1 MLNWKKASAKE
12 ELHRDGTVLLVD
24 DEEPNL
30 RLLETI
36 LSKNYN
42 VITASSAQEA
52 LTKLK
57 EKDLGVIVSDQR
69 MPDMSGT
76 ELFEIIEKQHHPALR
91 IILTGYADIQTVV
104 EAINTGKVF
113 RFMSKPIEKADLV
126 QTVHSA
132 MTQFHVT
139 QTNLRLLSQIKR
151 VMEENA
157 TLSKQVQLYTGSKS
171 ETSNESLFFSKAQ
184 LIKLSIL
191 NIDLRGYS
199 IYSRGKKPEQVIG
212 TLQEVYEPIYNLI
225 HEHGGI
231 VDKHMGDGLMALFGL
246 NGESGLDA
254 GISSIEKIIDL
265 FPTIKMGLTD
275 PDAKHLKMGMGLAT
289 GEVIMGMLGDSNR
302 YELAVIGQAANLSAR
317 LQEYSKSILAG
328 RSSVKSFENIIGV
341 VSVNDYLLPPSFSEV
356 SLNPGEVIRDFDEI
370 KKIYILKK

>member
-1 MLNWKKASAKE
+1 MLNWKKASLKE
-12 ELHRDGTVLLVD
+12 ENHKEGTVLLVD

-36 LSKNYN
+36 LSKNFN

-91 IILTGYADIQTVV
+91 IILTGFADIQTVV
-104 EAINTGKVF
+104 EAINSGKVF
-113 RFMSKPIEKADLV
+113 RFMSKPIEKTDLM

-139 QTNLRLLSQIKR
+139 QTNLRLLSQIKK
-151 VMEENA
+151 VIEENA
-157 TLSKQVQLYTGSKS
+157 TLSKQVQLYTGTKS
-171 ETSNESLFFSKAQ
+171 ESSHDSPLFSKAQ

-191 NIDLRGYS
+191 NIDLRGFSVYS
-199 IYSRGKKPEQVIG
+199 KDKKPEQVIL
-212 TLQEVYEPIYNLI
+212 TLQEIYEPIYNLI
-225 HEHGGI
+225 HENGGI
-231 VDKHMGDGLMALFGL
+231 IDKHMGDGLMALFGL

-254 GISSIEKIIDL
+254 GIFSIEKIVDL
-265 FPTIKMGLTD
+265 FPSLKNNLTD
-275 PDAKHLKMGMGLAT
+275 PDAKFLKMGMGLAT
-289 GEVIMGMLGDSNR
+289 GEVIMGMLGDANR

-328 RSSVKSFENIIGV
+328 RSVIKNFDNIIGV
-341 VSVNDYLLPPSFSEV
+341 VNVNDYALSPKFIDIN
-356 SLNPGEVIRDFDEI
+356 LNPGEVIRDFEDI
-370 KKIYILKK
+370 KKISIIKN

>member
-1 MLNWKKASAKE
+1 MLNWKKASQKTEVNKE
-12 ELHRDGTVLLVD
+12 GTVLLVD

-36 LSKNYN
+36 LSKNFN
-42 VITASSAQEA
+42 VLTASSAQEA

-76 ELFEIIEKQHHPALR
+76 ELFEIIEKQHHPAMR
-91 IILTGYADIQTVV
+91 IILTGFADIQTVV
-104 EAINTGKVF
+104 EAINAGKVF
-113 RFMSKPIEKADLV
+113 RFMSKPVEKTDLI

-132 MTQFHVT
+132 MTQFHIT

-151 VMEENA
+151 IMEENA
-157 TLSKQVQLYTGSKS
+157 TLSKQVQLYTGTKLES
-171 ETSNESLFFSKAQ
+171 SNDTLFFSKAQ

-191 NIDLRGYS
+191 NIDLRGFS
-199 IYSRGKKPEQVIG
+199 IYSKGKKPDQVIC
-212 TLQEVYEPIYNLI
+212 TLQEIYEPIYNLI

-231 VDKHMGDGLMALFGL
+231 IDKHMGDGLMALFGL
-246 NGESGLDA
+246 NSDSGLDA
-254 GISSIEKIIDL
+254 GISSVEKIIDL
-265 FPTIKMGLTD
+265 FPSLKRNLSD
-275 PDAKHLKMGMGLAT
+275 PDAKFLKMGMGLAT
-289 GEVIMGMLGDSNR
+289 GEVIMGMLGDVNR

-328 RSSVKSFENIIGV
+328 RSVIKNFDNIIGV
-341 VSVNDYLLPPSFSEV
+341 VSVNDYLLSPNFEEI
-356 SLNPGEVIRDFDEI
+356 SLNPGEVIRDFDDI
-370 KKIYILKK
+370 KKISIIQK

>member
-1 MLNWKKASAKE
+1 MLNWKKANAKE
-12 ELHRDGTVLLVD
+12 DFISEGTVLIVD

-30 RLLETI
+30 RLLEAI
-36 LSKNYN
+36 LSKKYK
-42 VITASSAQEA
+42 VITANSAQEA
-52 LTKLK
+52 LEKMK

-76 ELFEIIEKQHHPALR
+76 ELFEVMEKQHHPALR

-104 EAINTGKVF
+104 EAINSGKVF
-113 RFMSKPIEKADLV
+113 RFMSKPVEKSDLV

-132 MTQFHVT
+132 MAQFHVT

-151 VMEENA
+151 IMEDNA
-157 TLSKQVQLYTGSKS
+157 TLSKQVQLYSGNKVES
-171 ETSNESLFFSKAQ
+171 SNEFLSFNKAQ
-184 LIKLSIL
+184 MIKLSIM

-225 HEHGGI
+225 HEYGGI

-254 GISSIEKIIDL
+254 GITSLEKIVNL
-265 FPTIKMGLTD
+265 FPSIKNNLTD
-275 PDAKHLKMGMGLAT
+275 PSARELKMGMGLAS
-289 GEVIMGMLGDSNR
+289 GEVIMGMLGDATR
-302 YELAVIGQAANLSAR
+302 YELAVIGHAANLSAR

-328 RSSVKSFENIIGV
+328 RSTITNFNHIIGIT
-341 VSVNDYLLPPSFSEV
+341 SVNDYTLPPNFIDIYLKE
-356 SLNPGEVIRDFDEI
+356 GEAIRDFEEI
-370 KKIYILKK
+370 KKLSVLYN

>member
-1 MLNWKKASAKE
+1 MLNWKKANVKE
-12 ELHRDGTVLLVD
+12 DFVSEGTVLIVD

-30 RLLETI
+30 RLLEAI
-36 LSKNYN
+36 LSKKYK
-42 VITASSAQEA
+42 VITANSAQEA
-52 LTKLK
+52 LEKMK

-76 ELFEIIEKQHHPALR
+76 ELFEAMEKQHHPALR

-104 EAINTGKVF
+104 EAINSGKVF
-113 RFMSKPIEKADLV
+113 RFMSKPVEKSDFV

-132 MTQFHVT
+132 MAQFHIT

-151 VMEENA
+151 VMEDNA
-157 TLSKQVQLYTGSKS
+157 TLSKQVQLYGGAKIES
-171 ETSNESLFFSKAQ
+171 SNEFLSFNKAQ
-184 LIKLSIL
+184 MIKLSIL

-199 IYSRGKKPEQVIG
+199 IYSRDKNPEQVIG

-225 HEHGGI
+225 HEFGGI

-246 NGESGLDA
+246 NGESGLEA
-254 GISSIEKIIDL
+254 GITSLEKIVDL
-265 FPTIKMGLTD
+265 FPSIKNNLTD
-275 PDAKHLKMGMGLAT
+275 PSAKLLKMGMGLAS
-289 GEVIMGMLGDSNR
+289 GEVIMGMLGDATR

-328 RSSVKSFENIIGV
+328 RSTLTNFNHIIGIT
-341 VSVNDYLLPPSFSEV
+341 SVNDYTLPPNFTDIYLQE
-356 SLNPGEVIRDFDEI
+356 GESIRDFEEI
-370 KKIYILKK
+370 RKLSILYN